1 MAVYGEL
8 GRYPLYVSR
17 YVRIIKFWCGI
28 NESDNILTNTL
39 YDALLTDCRLGKRNW
54 ALSVKSLLDNYGFFY
69 VWDNPSSVN
78 LKKFHLIFKERVI
91 DVFKQEWLH
100 KISVSGSL
108 TLYKNVKH
116 SLEIEH
122 YLDVLPGKLR
132 CALSKLRLSAHQLK
146 IETGRY
152 TRNRLDRSL
161 RLCTLCDKSDIEDE
175 YHFVLVCPVY
185 ESIRKKY
192 ICPFYYK
199 RPNVYKFTTLLQIN
213 QLNVL
218 RNLGKYLCESFA
230 LRKSLI
236 I

>member
-1 MAVYGEL
+1 M
-8 GRYPLYVSR
+8 
-17 YVRIIKFWCGI
+17 
-28 NESDNILTNTL
+28 

-54 ALSVKSLLDNYGFFY
+54 ALSVKTLLDNCGFSY
-69 VWDNPSSVN
+69 VWDNPSSAN
-78 LKKFHLIFKERVI
+78 LKKKFHLIFEERVI
-91 DVFKQEWLH
+91 DVLKQEWLH

-108 TLYKNVKH
+108 ILYKTVKH
-116 SLEIEH
+116 SLEIGH
-122 YLDVLPGKLR
+122 YLDVLPGNLR

-152 TRNRLDRSL
+152 TRNKLDRSL
-161 RLCTLCDKSDIEDE
+161 RLYTLCDKSDIEDE
-175 YHFVLVCPVY
+175 YHFVLVFPVY
-185 ESIRKKY
+185 DSIRKKY
-192 ICPFYYK
+192 IRPFYYK

-236 I
+236 T

>member
-1 MAVYGEL
+1 M
-8 GRYPLYVSR
+8 
-17 YVRIIKFWCGI
+17 I
-28 NESDNILTNTL
+28 NTL

-54 ALSVKSLLDNYGFFY
+54 ALSVKTLLDNYGFSY

-108 TLYKNVKH
+108 ILYKTVKH

-132 CALSKLRLSAHQLK
+132 CALSKLRYSAHQLK

-161 RLCTLCDKSDIEDE
+161 RLCNYAINLILRT
-175 YHFVLVCPVY
+175 
-185 ESIRKKY
+185 SI
-192 ICPFYYK
+192 ILFWC
-199 RPNVYKFTTLLQIN
+199 
-213 QLNVL
+213 
-218 RNLGKYLCESFA
+218 A
-230 LRKSLI
+230 LFMI
-236 I
+236 Q